1 THFSEYLIMN
11 KDTIIGLVL
20 IFGIFIGF
28 SYWMAPSQEVLL
40 NQKRKS
46 DSIYLETKSRR
57 DAEIKAQ
64 ARDRA
69 IAAAKEKEKVRATG
83 QKIDS
88 LSYLRLTLKDELGA
102 FAVSAIGKD
111 TSYTIEN
118 DVFKINIGSLGGKI
132 NHVELKDYLTW
143 DKKPLVLM
151 GKDSLRFGFSF
162 FSNNRVINTNKLYFQ
177 PFQTDSKNSGKE
189 GIVVSGKDSVQF
201 GLRLFASATD
211 STFNPNKYIEY
222 IYTVKG
228 NEYMIGYQIK
238 FVNMAEIIDPSTKFL
253 VLNWNDNLIRQEKSL
268 NMERI
273 NSGIYYKYADDKV
286 DNLSEAKDDEK
297 NLKNERIKWLSFK
310 QQFFTSTLIAGQYFS
325 DPKLKQVTL
334 PGGKNYLKSMDVE
347 VGVPYT
353 PGENKPV
360 FMTMYFGPNK
370 FYGLKKYKLDL
381 EKQIPLGWGFFLMAW
396 INIYAVIPVFTFFGN
411 FGWNYGIII
420 LILTIL
426 LKIILFPIAF
436 KTYKSSAKMRVLK
449 PDVDELSLKFPKKED
464 AMKKQSATMELYK
477 KAGVNPMAGCI
488 PLLLQMPILIAM
500 FRFFPSSIELR
511 QQAFLWADDLSSYD
525 SIWTFPGGFSIPYYG
540 DHVSLFALLMTISS
554 VFYTKLNDQMMGSQQ
569 SQMPGMKTMMYLMPV
584 MFLFWFNDYSSG
596 LSYYYLLANLLTFA
610 QIYIIRSTIDE
621 KKLHAQIEANKKK
634 TVKKSGFQKR
644 LEDMAKKRGYPV
656 KK

>member
-1 THFSEYLIMN
+1 MN

-40 NQKRKS
+40 NQKRKA
-46 DSIYLETKSRR
+46 DSIYIETKNRR

-64 ARDRA
+64 VRDRA
-69 IAAAKEKEKVRATG
+69 IATAKEKEKVRATG

-88 LSYLRLTLKDELGA
+88 LSFLRLTLKGELGA
-102 FAVSAIGKD
+102 FAVSAVGKD
-111 TSYTIEN
+111 TSYIIEN
-118 DVFKINIGSLGGKI
+118 DVFKIKIGSLGGKI

-177 PFQTDSKNSGKE
+177 PFLSENKNSGKT

-201 GLRLFASATD
+201 GLRLYASATD

-222 IYTVKG
+222 VYTVKG
-228 NEYMIGYQIK
+228 NEYMIGYRIK

-253 VLNWNDNLIRQEKSL
+253 VLNWNDNLNRQEKSL

-273 NSGIYYKYADDKV
+273 NSGIYYKYTDDKV
-286 DNLSEAKDDEK
+286 DYLSEGKDEEK
-297 NLKNERIKWLSFK
+297 ELKNERLKWFSYK

-334 PGGKNYLKSMDVE
+334 HGGKNYLKTVEAE
-347 VGVPYT
+347 VGVPYI
-353 PGENKPV
+353 PSENNAIT
-360 FMTMYFGPNK
+360 MSMYFGPNK

-584 MFLFWFNDYSSG
+584 MFLFWFNDYSAG

-610 QIYIIRSTIDE
+610 QVYIIRATIDE